1 MKVHE
6 VMTTHVQCCSPST
19 DLAAAAVMMFAGDCG
34 VLPVLLEHT
43 VMGIITDR
51 DIAIALGTR
60 GKRASEISVSEVMA
74 TTLYACDP
82 DDDIHTALK
91 TLRREQ
97 VHRLPVIDRH
107 GTLHGI
113 VSMND
118 VVLHAEHAHGKKA
131 PALTYDDVVST
142 FKAIGEHRHPKGVAK
157 ALEAT
162 TV

>member
-1 MKVHE
+1 MKVHD

-34 VLPVLLEHT
+34 ALPVVLEHK

-60 GKRASEISVSEVMA
+60 GKRAAEIPVGEVMS
-74 TTLYACDP
+74 TNMYACAP

-97 VHRLPVIDRH
+97 VRRLPVIDRH
-107 GTLHGI
+107 GELQGI

-118 VVLHAEHAHGKKA
+118 VVLHAEHAHGQKA
-131 PALTYDDVVST
+131 PDLTYDDVVST
-142 FKAIGEHRHPKGVAK
+142 FKAICEHRHPKVGTE
-157 ALEAT
+157 ALEAAAI
-162 TV
+162 